1 MTCQEIGWAILIVT
15 QKGVAGG
22 PWIHRGDE
30 QVLCEDPSQGDI
42 KVMDHPYTLHLLVT
56 VWGERRDSEI
66 KLHVNQMVPILSV
79 CWSYSFVIADP
90 RARVSSVVNM

>member
-22 PWIHRGDE
+22 PWIHRGDK

-42 KVMDHPYTLHLLVT
+42 KGLPSRQGPLHSDGPPIPTLHLLVT

-66 KLHVNQMVPILSV
+66 KLHVN
-79 CWSYSFVIADP
+79 
-90 RARVSSVVNM
+90 